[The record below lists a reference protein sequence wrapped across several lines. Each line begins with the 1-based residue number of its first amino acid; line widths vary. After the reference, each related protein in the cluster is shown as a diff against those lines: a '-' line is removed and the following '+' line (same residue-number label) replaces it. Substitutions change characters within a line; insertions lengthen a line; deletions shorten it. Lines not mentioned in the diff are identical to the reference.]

1 MLINV
6 DLTKLNAKNIIILA
20 NNQQVAAFKK
30 TFTIQHG
37 NTQLPIILSWKHYL
51 LHTWHQINP
60 NSNLRFINQIESR
73 YLIKQSIQKLGQKTN
88 NNLLDEVIKNYNYC
102 TNYLVNLSELYRSKI
117 YSSKLFSIWIN
128 AYHNTKSSLD
138 LIDLQDLPRL
148 IIKTKISI
156 TKPHIYGFKTLTPQQ
171 QLLFDIIGYQQ
182 ISAINTHNVSY
193 LTFDT
198 VTSEIFEAAKWA
210 KTHFDINPN
219 KSIAIV
225 NPRPNDIQYHLS
237 SIFDQVFGDLL
248 NEIEEK
254 SYTIPLGLRL
264 NQYPIIQDLL
274 SILTLSTQIQHN
286 KIKSTLFNQVITCVY
301 VFGYQ
306 KERSD
311 RNLLKNQVLSLL
323 TDKFNLDK
331 INKILSK
338 CPILKTIIY
347 NIKCRQ
353 STDNTLESHLLAFNN
368 TLKIWGFATDRN
380 LSNTE
385 YQIFKK
391 YLETSLELNRLSSY
405 HNKVSTQSAIKKL
418 NNLTTQIIF
427 QAKASK
433 TNIQILSVSEAHG
446 LYFDEAWILG
456 MTNQFLP
463 TRLKIPHFITYD
475 ISTRHHIPN
484 TDYKLIAT
492 DAKNTLKS
500 LNSIAGK
507 VIFSYAVVTHL
518 GSKQLPSPLVK
529 FDPSINTS
537 HIQKIFPIAL
547 ESINDTNT
555 SHLKKT
561 QIKSGVRVLKD
572 QMACAFK
579 GFVHRLN
586 IPNFDA
592 PHIGINRLEQGYII
606 HNTLQYIYQKITS
619 KKQLLALNTKELDSL
634 ILNTIKAA
642 LRHYPSSSFKKI
654 EKLRLFRLI
663 HSFIAVDKLREDF
676 YILKTEQSIT
686 INIANLEFKIRL
698 DRLDQMNNGDKI
710 IFDYKTN
717 STSIYN
723 WCDTDI
729 NKPQLP
735 IYAITNNVQGAAFIE
750 LTSRKINFKGLSE
763 NSDSLPKQSKYK
775 GKCQSWN
782 KQIKIWQHTLNT
794 ASFDFQNGIAAVL
807 PNKNACDY
815 CKFYLF
821 CRVKK

>member
-20 NNQQVAAFKK
+20 NNQQVVAFKK

-37 NTQLPIILSWKHYL
+37 NSQLPITLSWKQYL

-60 NSNLRFINQIESR
+60 NSNLRFIDQIESR

-88 NNLLDEVIKNYNYC
+88 QRLLDEVIKNYNYC
-102 TNYLVNLSELYRSKI
+102 TNYLIDLSELYRSKI
-117 YSSKLFSIWIN
+117 HSSELFSIWIN
-128 AYHNTKSSLD
+128 TYQNTKLNLD

-148 IIKTKISI
+148 IIKAKTSI

-182 ISAINTHNVSY
+182 ISAIKTHNVSA

-198 VTSEIFEAAKWA
+198 VTSEIFKAARWA

-225 NPRPNDIQYHLS
+225 NPRPNDIQFQLS

-248 NEIEEK
+248 TEIEEK
-254 SYTIPLGLRL
+254 SYTISLGLHL

-274 SILTLSTQIQHN
+274 SILTLSAQIQHN
-286 KIKSTLFNQVITCVY
+286 KIRSTLFNQVVTCVY

-331 INKILSK
+331 INEALSK
-338 CPILKTIIY
+338 CPILKTIIN
-347 NIKCRQ
+347 NIKCEQ
-353 STDNTLESHLLAFNN
+353 PTNNTLESHLLAFNN
-368 TLKIWGFATDRN
+368 TLKTWGFATDRN

-405 HNKVSTQSAIKKL
+405 YDKVSTQSAIKQL
-418 NNLTTQIIF
+418 NNLTKQIIF
-427 QAKASK
+427 QAQTSR

-446 LYFDEAWILG
+446 LYFDEAWVLG
-456 MTNQFLP
+456 MTNQFVPTQLNLP
-463 TRLKIPHFITYD
+463 RFITYD
-475 ISTRHHIPN
+475 ISTRHHIPHTN
-484 TDYKLIAT
+484 YKLIAT
-492 DAKNTLKS
+492 DAKNTLES
-500 LNSIAGK
+500 LNSIASK
-507 VIFSYAVVTHL
+507 VIFSYAATHL

-529 FDPSINTS
+529 FDTSINTN

-555 SHLKKT
+555 TNLKKT
-561 QIKSGVRVLKD
+561 QVKSGVRILKD

-619 KKQLLALNTKELDSL
+619 KKQLLALNTKELNNL
-634 ILNTIKAA
+634 ILNTIKTA

-654 EKLRLFRLI
+654 EKLRLSRLI
-663 HSFIAVDKLREDF
+663 NSFIAVDKLREDF

-698 DRLDQMNNGDKI
+698 DRLDQMSNGDKI
-710 IFDYKTN
+710 IFDYKTS

-723 WCDTDI
+723 WCDTAI
-729 NKPQLP
+729 SNPQLP

-750 LTSRKINFKGLSE
+750 LTSHKINFKGLSKD
-763 NSDSLPKQSKYK
+763 SDSLPKQSKYK

-782 KQIKIWQHTLNT
+782 KQLKIWQKTLNT